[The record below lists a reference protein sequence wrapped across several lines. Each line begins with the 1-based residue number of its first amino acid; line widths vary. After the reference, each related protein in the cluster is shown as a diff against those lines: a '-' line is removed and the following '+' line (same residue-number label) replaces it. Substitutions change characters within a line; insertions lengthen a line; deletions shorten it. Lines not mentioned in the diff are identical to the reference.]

1 MVLISIIFCINF
13 NLLDLE
19 RCFTGYS
26 NRKTNLL
33 AINQKK
39 IIVAPVELCMYHNL
53 NIFEN
58 VTNRI
63 PRTIPM
69 VYVKQYVLPPMALP
83 RIRGRR
89 LIRMSVCLYLYLC
102 LYICI
107 SERCKYLSIF
117 ALYSYWFLV
126 VCWLP
131 LSVLKQK

>member
-1 MVLISIIFCINF
+1 
-13 NLLDLE
+13 
-19 RCFTGYS
+19 
-26 NRKTNLL
+26 L

-89 LIRMSVCLYLYLC
+89 LIRMCIRRGMPVFVSESESV
-102 LYICI
+102 
-107 SERCKYLSIF
+107 S
-117 ALYSYWFLV
+117 FLRV
-126 VCWLP
+126 R
-131 LSVLKQK
+131 